1 MAKGLSRKESGYK
14 SRLEKA
20 KKSNNV
26 TDVSGGKVAGR
37 REWSIMSNATK
48 RSNRM
53 KSAYLIYKN
62 TNDFSDGS
70 F

>member
-20 KKSNNV
+20 KKSNV

-37 REWSIMSNATK
+37 REWPIMSNATK

-53 KSAYLIYKN
+53 KSAYLIDKN